1 MLVTV
6 IEKILEYKVKCPVCG
21 ADLCVEEFLYDMP
34 LVGKVIL
41 SSGRCQKCGYRWSD
55 VRLAEPRGPRK
66 IIYEVDKP
74 GDENAIVVRA
84 STAAIVIPELGIEI
98 RPGPA
103 ALGFITTI
111 EGLIM
116 DITGKTEFLCSEP
129 DAPLDECRKKLELLN
144 KARDGLVKYTVI
156 LIDPEGVSAIVSE
169 KAREEPLSE
178 EEIMAY
184 YQGLDLIKEYKRER
198 REEK

>member
-1 MLVTV
+1 MAV
-6 IEKILEYKVKCPVCG
+6 IEKILEYKIKCPVCNTN
-21 ADLCVEEFLYDMP
+21 LCVEEFLYDMP
-34 LVGKVIL
+34 LAGKVIL
-41 SSGRCQKCGYRWSD
+41 SSGRCRRCGYRWSD

-66 IIYEVDKP
+66 IVYKVDKP

-84 STAAIVIPELGIEI
+84 STAAIAIPELGIEI
-98 RPGPA
+98 KPGPA

-116 DITGKTEFLCSEP
+116 DIIGKTKFLCSEP
-129 DAPLDECRKKLELLN
+129 DAPLNECRKKLELLN

-169 KAREEPLSE
+169 KAFEEPLSE
-178 EEIMAY
+178 KELTAY
-184 YQGLDLIKEYKRER
+184 YQDLDLIKENDKRER